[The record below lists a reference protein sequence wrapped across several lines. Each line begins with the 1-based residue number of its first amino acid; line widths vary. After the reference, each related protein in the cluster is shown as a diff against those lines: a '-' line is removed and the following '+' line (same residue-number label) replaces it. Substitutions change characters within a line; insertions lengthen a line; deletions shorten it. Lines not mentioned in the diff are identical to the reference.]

1 MVERSPLRALAVI
14 RERAHRVFTRV
25 VLGLL
30 VAVVAIAPFGAQS
43 ATPPVDPAT
52 SAQLPYRFFDGND
65 GLPGNTVHAMALDSR
80 SRLWIGTQDGLAMWN
95 GREWHAVDLPHR
107 GSRFVRAIASTADG
121 ALWIGTESGGL
132 FRYDDGTWQS
142 WRDELPTPRFNAL
155 SSSVDPDGRV
165 ELWGGNYGGGPG
177 PACGRP
183 RTTPSGRSPSGER
196 TTVCRVWGSG
206 AFTPSPAQGEPP
218 CGSAPRTGWPA
229 STPEPS
235 DWSVATRCR
244 VIPVNAFARTDGPGG
259 TTLWASS
266 WGGGLLSWDGT
277 NWTRR
282 STVTGFPND
291 RLTSL
296 VADPRS
302 ENLLL
307 WAGTDGGGV
316 IRYDGRTR

>member
-165 ELWGGNYGGGPG
+165 ELWGGNYGGGLVRLRQTTDDAEWEITVWGEDDGLPSMGIWGLHAEPG
-177 PACGRP
+177 PGWNHRLGRHRGRGGPPRP
-183 RTTPSGRSPSGER
+183 RSQAIGQWR
-196 TTVCRVWGSG
+196 
-206 AFTPSPAQGEPP
+206 PAAE
-218 CGSAPRTGWPA
+218 
-229 STPEPS
+229 
-235 DWSVATRCR
+235 
-244 VIPVNAFARTDGPGG
+244 
-259 TTLWASS
+259 
-266 WGGGLLSWDGT
+266 
-277 NWTRR
+277 
-282 STVTGFPND
+282 
-291 RLTSL
+291 
-296 VADPRS
+296 
-302 ENLLL
+302 
-307 WAGTDGGGV
+307 
-316 IRYDGRTR
+316 